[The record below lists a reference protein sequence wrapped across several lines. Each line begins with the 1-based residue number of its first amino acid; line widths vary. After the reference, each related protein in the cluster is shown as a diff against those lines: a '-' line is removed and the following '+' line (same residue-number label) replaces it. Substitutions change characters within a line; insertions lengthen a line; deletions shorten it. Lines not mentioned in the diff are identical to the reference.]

1 MNYVRLIIVVLFIG
15 LIVSLS
21 ILGNQYK
28 KLNNDYKIAVGNE
41 KVLLQSNHVLNK
53 DLGVLQ
59 LRVDQLSYFNDSI
72 LQKMDSV
79 RKELKI
85 KDKNLQYLQYM
96 LSEAEKKDSIV
107 FVKDTIFQPMV
118 HIDTTLTSKWYHL
131 NLKLDYPNSVV
142 VNPKFISE
150 QYVIIHSKKETVN
163 PPKKFFLCRW
173 FQKKHRV
180 VRVEVK
186 EENPYIIH
194 KNSEFVKI
202 LDK

>member
-1 MNYVRLIIVVLFIG
+1 MKYIRLIIAVLFIG

-21 ILGNQYK
+21 ILGSQYK
-28 KLNNDYKIAVGNE
+28 QLNNDYKIAVGNE
-41 KVLLQSNHVLNK
+41 KVLLQSNHTLNK

-59 LRVDQLSYFNDSI
+59 LKVDQLSYFNDSI
-72 LQKMDSV
+72 LRKMDSV
-79 RKELKI
+79 RRELKI
-85 KDKNLQYLQYM
+85 KDKDLQYLQYM

-118 HIDTTLTSKWYHL
+118 HIDTTLTSKWYNL

-150 QYVIIHSKKETVN
+150 QYVVIHSKKETVD

-186 EENPYIIH
+186 EENPYITH